1 MSSSYVVEP
10 QESGSE
16 KKDDT
21 LIIVVNDDGTISVD
35 QETLQSLITNQSNAN
50 VSVVRLGQAETDT
63 ENGDIT
69 LTVDP
74 PPFVAANVNSGGTTT
89 DATSLVDPFME
100 MDPEQLERLE
110 TALQSEEA
118 KQILGENVTA
128 MLDML
133 TVEEQQ
139 NSIRYSVELDHCYT
153 SRLSPSD
160 PKPRDP
166 LPTTDSPTPSDSLQ
180 YEHQLSPNQ
189 GTSSAL
195 PSVGDGDGAATTT
208 AIAKT
213 KTITKTTKPVGRPRK
228 NVPPTSV
235 ATCNNSR
242 PSPSITST
250 PKSIGHSSTRSLTG
264 TLHQGLGRQQGRLND
279 EEEEE
284 PTSSSIE
291 SSESEPPSDNDSDFG
306 PRGPRRGGIRARGGR
321 KGLTTR
327 GGSMA
332 ATRRRGTNKQMDMEQ
347 VRRLDMEMAAAVN
360 AMKSP
365 EKEERS
371 GFSLVRGKRQ
381 FKTTIG
387 RKKEDTQRVE
397 SSTVTVNENTSPSF
411 EKPLQT
417 TNQVK
422 ANLISANMIKGDMI
436 LTKPGQGKNNQKVT
450 FVQKQVLVKSNDMKS
465 VEPKKQ
471 LIFPKGKFVS
481 QTGTKIFATKDG
493 KLVQVPMPGKTVT
506 STIPVTQIKGTVPQV
521 SSTQQMIVNQNQ
533 TLHTQQQQS
542 VKVSTPASISKVKS
556 CDVKK
561 EKRKSDSFE
570 MISKPEIE
578 PGKATEIKIL
588 DDFILGTKKHPKK
601 ESRKS
606 PAYMVDSLGPA
617 LFSTPD
623 IIRRVGSN
631 GDVKIQ
637 ENIVTSLISVT
648 PVTSTTTT
656 GNANSVAST
665 TPASSSSSSSSPT
678 STRTGVAVST
688 PIEQITQLES
698 HPSTEKRE
706 NDDTPIESNEDE
718 AKPDPKTNGSEEIQP
733 PLDTGS
739 MDGEEHLLATLEMEA
754 NKHEEELLA
763 EALMLQEELGVDL
776 TEHGTTLVEQGGG
789 GGTTSESLPLNSTLV
804 PPVLVSDQEAA
815 KPLDT
820 LTTAVV
826 ASLASTTAA
835 TVSAAV
841 VSATRESAKK
851 PAKDEKE
858 PIQIIRGGRVITLP
872 PIEAPA
878 TRSKRLQA
886 KVEPAQKLLE
896 SMKSTDKFSLQTV
909 PQRSLQIL
917 KNETPTNVIDQDEEI
932 ENEDLMEED
941 DEEVVEEEEMDQ
953 FAGDEE
959 EEEDE
964 EQKQIGAV
972 GEDEEEAEEEEDEEE
987 EEEEED
993 NSDSE
998 DDPDRLW
1005 CICKR
1010 PHNNRFMICCD
1021 VCEDW
1026 FHGKCVHVSKAMGQ
1040 QMEEKGIEWVC
1051 PNCLKKKDED
1061 AKTKGPA
1068 TIGKQRVQLDNPIA
1082 LKNLAAPNQASVG
1095 GETTPTNPSSSDY
1108 GDVQYSG
1115 NSSSSSSSMQ
1125 CVVCKKEARN
1135 SSIYCSDACILA
1147 HAQETLTKD
1156 KPSSTASTISPKGIT
1171 RPLPLEISTKS
1182 KSDSRVIVFERKTGK
1197 VLSGIDAPTRSNLR
1211 TWLKENPTFEVVGAN
1226 NLGPLQIGKAIATIH
1241 TQIPGKTGK
1250 STLLTTGKGPNLPK
1264 MTYTKV
1270 PGSKQMIITTGN
1282 KKFTVIST
1290 GQQHIQTANTKPI
1303 QLKQTVLAQANKS
1316 PFVLKTTT
1324 IKSSTPIQVKQLQS
1338 VPTLKQI
1345 QPVKRQE
1352 VKQPV
1357 VQSKQ
1362 QLKPTPPKKP
1372 ETEPIRLNI
1381 RKTLTELLSSRIKET
1396 EDLKL
1401 NDDEIADLA
1410 FNIELEM
1417 YKYFKDTGA
1426 KYKAKYRSLVFNI
1439 KDTKNLT
1446 LFRKIANRSLTP
1458 DAVVRLSPDEMASQ
1472 ELAEWR
1478 EKETKHQLEMIK
1490 KNELD
1495 LMAQAKS
1502 IVVKTHKGEQIIEND
1517 GGIDHVDPKTPVQDI
1532 VTALNSAD
1540 SITSTVDDPEKELE
1554 RINEEER
1561 LRIKED
1567 AKKSKFFDEK
1577 KKKEKERSREKD
1589 KVKDKERSRERD
1601 NSRSKAVGRRERST
1615 STGRHK
1621 HGRDDR
1627 ERSKTREKSRER
1639 KSREKESKREKERDR
1654 EKEKDRDRDR
1664 SRTRDRDRIK
1674 LREKGSK
1681 ERSKQKDKE
1690 KERGE
1695 RERHRSGVGVGDGA
1709 GAGGGIG
1716 GGGVGGGSD
1725 NNLKSRS
1732 VAGGFVYCESKELDK
1747 REDEKKR
1754 DTEKKDDSIGLAG
1767 GSSTERSIED
1777 RLWRHIEDEAT
1788 TNTIDGNDSDVSDR
1802 EPTSTVTI
1810 KTPDINEDVD
1820 RDREQESLS
1829 STVDRDASK
1838 GSWQTVWRG
1847 FVNMVDVAKF
1857 FITAQEVS
1865 GHAKDLMDDLPDT
1878 VDVVGRISHDTV
1890 WDYISKMKKTG
1901 SKEILV
1907 IRLTAANDEEKI
1919 PYITLYSYLNS
1930 RSRLGVVGNVS
1941 KNIKDFYIMPF
1952 SSQSTIPQ
1960 VLLPLNGPGF
1970 EEHRP
1975 HLLLGIIV
1983 RNKRKRF
1990 VGVSSSTIPIKLAK
2004 KDSDR
2009 SYTPPLVSVSKD
2021 KVGSSN
2027 VSAMIAGTVTIT
2039 ATATSTVV
2047 AAVSS
2052 PIVATAGSIYQKAT
2066 IASAKEKQQP
2076 QQQQQ
2081 QHTVTQTTLDTLNK
2095 AHIGMPRSTILD
2107 TATICK
2113 IVPELSSKIDLT
2125 SSPGKVPIDDDGDE
2139 PYSPG
2144 QMDEEQSDRDLRT
2157 TSTICT
2163 TAAALPSIQSVA
2175 TMIGIDGSAIDNGI
2189 ISSSKNSNELQ
2200 RKMEELNRQIEEQ
2213 KQQIQSISSS
2223 FLGESTS
2230 TLPGLGLDP
2239 PISDECEE
2247 AYSPPDTRSF
2257 TPPPPPISKF
2267 AQPILDKVSNITI
2280 PPNLQEILANVKR
2293 QESTKVDPYLPSK
2306 PSATFLTTVNSAV
2319 YQNTEKYSS
2328 ASPTKISIGGSN
2340 KSSTDN
2346 KPSLESISHKESVS
2360 KEKESKSTLSSL
2372 SDLDLIKKA
2381 EEELAAV
2388 AAAASA
2394 SAAVTATANTTIPGS
2409 QAAEHTAQP
2418 VLSATSTLPTMIG
2431 NSNSSMMPLSTSLST
2446 GLTPVGDPSRDTTVY
2461 KSPYP
2466 ESFKRNLAPEQPK
2479 PPGLE
2484 DEDFPPF
2491 PSTPPSVESNAARM
2505 TPSRS
2510 KFVPKSGIVLSVKRK
2525 MNDDSVASSCGS
2537 TKASRIKSRWGQ
2549 GPSDSGD

>member
-50 VSVVRLGQAETDT
+50 VSVVRLGQVDTDT

-74 PPFVAANVNSGGTTT
+74 PPFATANVNSGGTTT
-89 DATSLVDPFME
+89 DATSFVDPFME

-166 LPTTDSPTPSDSLQ
+166 LPTTDSPTPSDNLQ

-189 GTSSAL
+189 GTSSVL
-195 PSVGDGDGAATTT
+195 PSVSDGDSAATPTT
-208 AIAKT
+208 IAKA
-213 KTITKTTKPVGRPRK
+213 KGITKTSKPVGRPRK
-228 NVPPTSV
+228 NVQPASV
-235 ATCNNSR
+235 AACNNSR

-250 PKSIGHSSTRSLTG
+250 PKSIGHSSTRNLTG
-264 TLHQGLGRQQGRLND
+264 ALHQGLGRQQGRPN

-284 PTSSSIE
+284 EQTSSSIE
-291 SSESEPPSDNDSDFG
+291 SSDSEPPSDNDSDFG

-365 EKEERS
+365 EKDERS
-371 GFSLVRGKRQ
+371 GFNLVRGKRQ
-381 FKTTIG
+381 FKSAIG
-387 RKKEDTQRVE
+387 RKKEEMQCVE

-450 FVQKQVLVKSNDMKS
+450 FVQKQVLVKSNDMKN

-471 LIFPKGKFVS
+471 LIFPKGKLVS

-493 KLVQVPMPGKTVT
+493 KLVQVPIPGKTVT
-506 STIPVTQIKGTVPQV
+506 SSVPVTQIKGTVPQV

-533 TLHTQQQQS
+533 TLHTPQQQS

-570 MISKPEIE
+570 IISKPETE
-578 PGKATEIKIL
+578 PGKVTETKIL
-588 DDFILGTKKHPKK
+588 DGTKKHPKK

-637 ENIVTSLISVT
+637 ENIITSLISVT
-648 PVTSTTTT
+648 PVTSTTT
-656 GNANSVAST
+656 ANSATS
-665 TPASSSSSSSSPT
+665 TPALSTSSSSSPT
-678 STRTGVAVST
+678 SSRTGLAVST
-688 PIEQITQLES
+688 PVEQITQLES
-698 HPSTEKRE
+698 HPPTEKRE
-706 NDDTPIESNEDE
+706 NDDTPVESNEDE
-718 AKPDPKTNGSEEIQP
+718 AKPDLKTNGSEEIQA
-733 PLDTGS
+733 PLDTGTIE
-739 MDGEEHLLATLEMEA
+739 GEEHLLATLEMEA

-776 TEHGTTLVEQGGG
+776 TEHSTALAEQGGG
-789 GGTTSESLPLNSTLV
+789 ATSESLPLNSTLI
-804 PPVLVSDQEAA
+804 PPVLVSDQEAV

-820 LTTAVV
+820 LTSTVV
-826 ASLASTTAA
+826 TNLASTTAA
-835 TVSAAV
+835 TVSTAV
-841 VSATRESAKK
+841 ISATREPAKK
-851 PAKDEKE
+851 PVKDEKE

-878 TRSKRLQA
+878 TRSKRLQT

-896 SMKSTDKFSLQTV
+896 SMKPTEKFSLQTV

-964 EQKQIGAV
+964 EQKQVRAV
-972 GEDEEEAEEEEDEEE
+972 GVDEEEAEEEEDDEE

-1051 PNCLKKKDED
+1051 PNCLKKKEEEL
-1061 AKTKGPA
+1061 KTKITVPNMV
-1068 TIGKQRVQLDNPIA
+1068 GKQRVQIDNPIA
-1082 LKNLAAPNQASVG
+1082 LKNLTVPNPVTVG
-1095 GETTPTNPSSSDY
+1095 GETTPMNPSSSDY

-1156 KPSSTASTISPKGIT
+1156 KPSSTGSTTSPKGT
-1171 RPLPLEISTKS
+1171 RPLPLEISARTKS
-1182 KSDSRVIVFERKTGK
+1182 ESRVIVFERKTGK
-1197 VLSGIDAPTRSNLR
+1197 VLSGIDAPTRTNLR
-1211 TWLKENPTFEVVGAN
+1211 TWLKENPTFEVVSAN

-1241 TQIPGKTGK
+1241 TQIPGKPGK
-1250 STLLTTGKGPNLPK
+1250 STLLTSGKGPNLQK

-1282 KKFTVIST
+1282 KKFTVISA
-1290 GQQHIQTANTKPI
+1290 GQQPQHIQATNIKPI
-1303 QLKQTVLAQANKS
+1303 QIKQTLITQPNKN

-1324 IKSSTPIQVKQLQS
+1324 IKSSTPIQMKQQQNMQA
-1338 VPTLKQI
+1338 LKQTP
-1345 QPVKRQE
+1345 PVKRQE

-1357 VQSKQ
+1357 LQAKQ
-1362 QLKPTPPKKP
+1362 QLKLTPPKKP

-1401 NDDEIADLA
+1401 TDDEIADLA

-1495 LMAQAKS
+1495 MMAQAKS

-1532 VTALNSAD
+1532 VTALNSTD
-1540 SITSTVDDPEKELE
+1540 SITSTVDDPEKELD
-1554 RINEEER
+1554 RINDEER
-1561 LRIKED
+1561 LRIKEEV
-1567 AKKSKFFDEK
+1567 KKSKFFDEK

-1589 KVKDKERSRERD
+1589 KMKERSRERD
-1601 NSRSKAVGRRERST
+1601 NSRSKVVGRRDRST

-1639 KSREKESKREKERDR
+1639 KSREKESKRERERDR

-1674 LREKGSK
+1674 LRDKGSK

-1695 RERHRSGVGVGDGA
+1695 RERHRSGIGGGDGG
-1709 GAGGGIG
+1709 GAGGGV
-1716 GGGVGGGSD
+1716 GVGVAGGSD
-1725 NNLKSRS
+1725 NSKGRS
-1732 VAGGFVYCESKELDK
+1732 VAGGFVYCESKEFDK

-1754 DTEKKDDSIGLAG
+1754 DTEKKEDSVGLAG

-1810 KTPDINEDVD
+1810 KTPDINDDVD
-1820 RDREQESLS
+1820 RDREQEPLS

-2027 VSAMIAGTVTIT
+2027 MAAMIAGTVTIT

-2047 AAVSS
+2047 ASASS

-2125 SSPGKVPIDDDGDE
+2125 SSPGKAPIDDDGDE

-2157 TSTICT
+2157 TTAICT

-2175 TMIGIDGSAIDNGI
+2175 TMIGIDGSSIDNGI

-2257 TPPPPPISKF
+2257 TPPPPGISKF

-2319 YQNTEKYSS
+2319 YQNSEKYSS
-2328 ASPTKISIGGSN
+2328 ASPSKISIGGSN
-2340 KSSTDN
+2340 KSSSD
-2346 KPSLESISHKESVS
+2346 KSSLEPISHKESVS

-2394 SAAVTATANTTIPGS
+2394 SATATATGNTTISGS

-2418 VLSATSTLPTMIG
+2418 VLSATSSLSTIIG
-2431 NSNSSMMPLSTSLST
+2431 NSNSTMMPMSTNLST
-2446 GLTPVGDPSRDTTVY
+2446 GLTPVGDPSRDPTVY

-2466 ESFKRNLAPEQPK
+2466 ESFKRSLAPEQPK

-2491 PSTPPSVESNAARM
+2491 PSTPPNVETNAARM
-2505 TPSRS
+2505 TPRS

-2525 MNDDSVASSCGS
+2525 MNDDSIASSCPS
-2537 TKASRIKSRWGQ
+2537 SKASRIKSRWGQ
-2549 GPSDSGD
+2549 GPSDSID